1 MNHIPARHTAGT
13 VTDSDSAPAVAS
25 AGTVTDSAGA
35 VTDSAG
41 AVTDSA
47 LLAWADREA
56 SRCSTELDRTEALRL
71 LGSVSLGRIV
81 FTQDALPAI
90 RPVNHLLHHGEV
102 IIRTHEGAALAS
114 LTEHAEDEGVVVAYE
129 ADAIDPATH
138 CGWSVV
144 VTGYCHLVTDPDDL
158 AHYQALLHPWAD
170 HRMSY
175 ALRIRP
181 DLVTGLRLSPRT

>member
-1 MNHIPARHTAGT
+1 MNDIPARQTAGT
-13 VTDSDSAPAVAS
+13 ATD
-25 AGTVTDSAGA
+25 T
-35 VTDSAG
+35 
-41 AVTDSA
+41 A
-47 LLAWADREA
+47 LVDWADREA
-56 SRCSTELDRTEALRL
+56 SRRSTELDRTEALRL

-102 IIRTHEGAALAS
+102 IIRTHEGAALAT
-114 LTEHAEDEGVVVAYE
+114 LTEQADDTGVVVAYE
-129 ADAIDPATH
+129 ADTIDPATH

-158 AHYQALLHPWAD
+158 AHYQALLHPWTD
-170 HRMSY
+170 HRMTH

-181 DLVTGLRLSPRT
+181 DLVTGVRLSR

>member
-1 MNHIPARHTAGT
+1 MNDTPARHTTGIT
-13 VTDSDSAPAVAS
+13 TDTAWV
-25 AGTVTDSAGA
+25 
-35 VTDSAG
+35 
-41 AVTDSA
+41 
-47 LLAWADREA
+47 AWADREA
-56 SRCSTELDRTEALRL
+56 SRRSTELDRTEALRL

-102 IIRTHEGAALAS
+102 IIRTHEGAALAT
-114 LTEHAEDEGVVVAYE
+114 LTEHADAEGVVVAYE

-144 VTGYCHLVTDPDDL
+144 VTGYCHLVTDPADL
-158 AHYQALLHPWAD
+158 DHYQALLHPWTD
-170 HRMSY
+170 HRMTH

-181 DLVTGLRLSPRT
+181 DLVTGVRLSR